1 DLQAAEVSTTE
12 LVDDV
17 LAEAWRRRSQRPPSL
32 SFHAWLVSLAVDV
45 IRRRVERARRRRA
58 ARQLVVPLERAK
70 PQWDEGDDPYL
81 RPLSDDLVTLADLV
95 PNPESPVPDDV
106 LESAEVQRRLMRLL
120 DLLPRR
126 WRQTFVLF
134 ALECLSI
141 REIASIQSRAEEGVE
156 RDIDRA
162 RDFLAAHIEDEYE
175 ELLAGRVTR
184 DSRPGAGEA

>member
-1 DLQAAEVSTTE
+1 MGSAVPNRGQAGKVTDAAQRSQSPSSPGSDQSQAFQA
-12 LVDDV
+12 DDV

-134 ALECLSI
+134 
-141 REIASIQSRAEEGVE
+141 
-156 RDIDRA
+156 
-162 RDFLAAHIEDEYE
+162 
-175 ELLAGRVTR
+175 
-184 DSRPGAGEA
+184 